1 MAPALPPQQSLSDT
15 LPLFVRTRHG
25 HAFARRAMPSS
36 KADETWTEPEG
47 VVCRLYNSGL
57 VKFGVNLGC
66 PKDMVPSTKRMLAKS
81 AVEAVRTH
89 KDIAFLAAYAA
100 SVASAQPMWPS
111 ESTYAGV
118 GQRELRG
125 LQAAQTSA
133 PQSWSS
139 ARACSQIHALAE
151 LSSWR
156 LQVAEPRLAERRSA
170 RRELR
175 SSHPVCLVCL
185 SPACLVSCL
194 SVCLSVCLCDSAV
207 VDTWMDRLHKR
218 TAKPVRIRCV
228 CIRECSWTCSRTP
241 SAPTRASGL

>member
-1 MAPALPPQQSLSDT
+1 MGMPPAAAA
-15 LPLFVRTRHG
+15 G
-25 HAFARRAMPSS
+25 ARRPQPPVQAERERVECQHRGRWHRATPQKTRVYFLISRCS
-36 KADETWTEPEG
+36 PKNTCGTLDKA
-47 VVCRLYNSGL
+47 S
-57 VKFGVNLGC
+57 
-66 PKDMVPSTKRMLAKS
+66 LAKS

-125 LQAAQTSA
+125 LQAAETSA

-175 SSHPVCLVCL
+175 TSPVSYTHLTL
-185 SPACLVSCL
+185 
-194 SVCLSVCLCDSAV
+194 
-207 VDTWMDRLHKR
+207 
-218 TAKPVRIRCV
+218 
-228 CIRECSWTCSRTP
+228 
-241 SAPTRASGL
+241 PTKA